1 MSLKINIRETANAAI
16 LDMSGR
22 VSLGDALADLRDS
35 IGEALAGDQK
45 NILLNLAEVSHID
58 SSGLGQLIGSY
69 ATVTNRGGQMK
80 LLNLQKRV
88 HDLMQITKLVTVF
101 ETYTT
106 RRQRSRVSLK
116 RRRAAQPCSEDAV
129 SSAVSSVGS
138 LKTAARPYNCRA
150 SERRWQ
156 TSSQGAKTCL
166 AAYA

>member
-45 NILLNLAEVSHID
+45 NILLNLAEVSYID

-88 HDLMQITKLVTVF
+88 NDLMQITKLLTVF
-101 ETYTT
+101 ETYTNEEAAL
-106 RRQRSRVSLK
+106 RSF
-116 RRRAAQPCSEDAV
+116 
-129 SSAVSSVGS
+129 
-138 LKTAARPYNCRA
+138 
-150 SERRWQ
+150 
-156 TSSQGAKTCL
+156 AKKK
-166 AAYA
+166 